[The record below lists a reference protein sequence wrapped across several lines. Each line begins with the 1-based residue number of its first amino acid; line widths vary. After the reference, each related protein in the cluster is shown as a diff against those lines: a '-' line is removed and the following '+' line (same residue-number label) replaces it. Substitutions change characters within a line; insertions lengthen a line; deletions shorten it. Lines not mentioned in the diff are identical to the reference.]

1 MVINTTEKFDS
12 HVQQQLSAKT
22 CSTLTVTSSCN
33 NHASW
38 VKTEGLGLRVL
49 PVPLPTTMLHLQERS
64 KTYKSVDKSTKKA
77 RKRQEGNLIY
87 KLGI

>member
-1 MVINTTEKFDS
+1 M
-12 HVQQQLSAKT
+12 
-22 CSTLTVTSSCN
+22 CN

-49 PVPLPTTMLHLQERS
+49 PVPLPTTMPHLQERS
-64 KTYKSVDKSTKKA
+64 KTYKSVDKSTKKT

>member
-1 MVINTTEKFDS
+1 VVKAVILPNLVYDKMRSLYNITK
-12 HVQQQLSAKT
+12 
-22 CSTLTVTSSCN
+22 CN

-49 PVPLPTTMLHLQERS
+49 PVPLPTTMPHLQEGS
-64 KTYKSVDKSTKKA
+64 KTYKSVDKSTKKT
-77 RKRQEGNLIY
+77 RKRQEGNLVY